1 MMKRSVLISSLLL
14 GGCVTTSEPD
24 AVTVT
29 ASVADTR
36 NAQIADATARELA
49 HLARFNPDRLDT
61 VSGELR
67 ALAAALVGQ
76 STVPTEDSVVLL
88 NTAELAPPPA
98 GFEQAASLR
107 HGIHLASYRI
117 HDNAVSGWAELQ
129 EQFPDI
135 LGDARGRLEE
145 ADIDGQ
151 GVYLRLKAGPYDT
164 LAQARAACS
173 AIEADG
179 YYCMP
184 VDFSGVDLA
193 AAD

>member
-1 MMKRSVLISSLLL
+1 MMKRSVLICSLLL

-49 HLARFNPDRLDT
+49 HLARFNPDRLED

-76 STVPTEDSVVLL
+76 STVPAEDSIVLL
-88 NTAELAPPPA
+88 NTAELAPPPD

-117 HDNAVSGWAELQ
+117 HGNAVSGWAELQ
-129 EQFPDI
+129 ARFPGV
-135 LGDARGRLEE
+135 LGEARARLEE
-145 ADIDGQ
+145 TVIEGQ
-151 GVYLRLKAGPYDT
+151 GEYLRLKAGPYDT
-164 LAQARAACS
+164 LSQARAAC
-173 AIEADG
+173 APIEAEG

-184 VDFSGVDLA
+184 VDFSGADLA
-193 AAD
+193 ATD

>member
-1 MMKRSVLISSLLL
+1 MMKRSVLLCSLLL

-24 AVTVT
+24 MVTVT

-49 HLARFNPDRLDT
+49 HLARFNPDRLDA
-61 VSGELR
+61 VSDELR
-67 ALAAALVGQ
+67 TLAAALVGQ
-76 STVPTEDSVVLL
+76 STVPAEESVALF
-88 NTAELAPPPA
+88 NSAQLAPPPA

-129 EQFPDI
+129 SRFPGI
-135 LGDARGRLEE
+135 LADSHARLEE
-145 ADIDGQ
+145 TVIDGQ
-151 GVYLRLKAGPYDT
+151 GAYLRLKAGPYDT
-164 LAQARAACS
+164 LAQARAACYP
-173 AIEADG
+173 IEAEG

-184 VDFSGVDLA
+184 VDFSGADLG